1 MDFREDACYLS
12 AGLGDLSMNIGLFS
26 ALFLIFLVLKLDH
39 IITWSWW
46 LVTAPLWCY
55 PIIVVVGVVIVAAI
69 AIVLDKNK

>member
-1 MDFREDACYLS
+1 MDVREDGRYIS
-12 AGLGDLSMNIGLFS
+12 SGLGDLSVNIGFFS
-26 ALFLIFLVLKLDH
+26 ALFLIFLALKLAH

-69 AIVLDKNK
+69 AIVSEKN